1 MFRIKVADVC
11 VEIDNRYGFV
21 EDVCRDYIIKED
33 EQPAFRVQVSSDEV
47 HRMLSGATW
56 NLTAPMAE
64 SYLINLLLR
73 RKLNRFIARLLQL
86 L

>member
-33 EQPAFRVQVSSDEV
+33 ELPAFRVQVSSDEV
-47 HRMLSGATW
+47 HRML
-56 NLTAPMAE
+56 
-64 SYLINLLLR
+64 
-73 RKLNRFIARLLQL
+73 
-86 L
+86 